1 MIPPDSAS
9 SQTVLALYLV
19 LGESTDARPRAAA
32 IRHHKGDDNLAAA
45 RRVRHPHLHGVKVA
59 AHERRVLVAQR
70 DVDGSPGSTH
80 FLRRGDEGRPF
91 LNRRT
96 EWFAELWME
105 DRRGVLELS
114 FLADDR
120 RFAEAFDRRRR
131 DPQRRHCHLPEQ
143 GTEFV
148 TDIGQ
153 C

>member
-1 MIPPDSAS
+1 MS
-9 SQTVLALYLV
+9 
-19 LGESTDARPRAAA
+19 STDARPRTAA

-96 EWFAELWME
+96 EWFAELWMK

-120 RFAEAFDRRRR
+120 RFAKAFDRRRR

-143 GTEFV
+143 SAEFV

-153 C
+153 CRKGPRCRARQTGL